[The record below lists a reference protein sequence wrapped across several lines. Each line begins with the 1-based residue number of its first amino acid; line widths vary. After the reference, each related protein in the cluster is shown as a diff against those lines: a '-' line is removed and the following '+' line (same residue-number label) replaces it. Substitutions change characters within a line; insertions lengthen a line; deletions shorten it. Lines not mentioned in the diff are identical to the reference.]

1 MGLIHSQPKR
11 VMIVLSKKE
20 YYDRLNTYW
29 KLERKYNM
37 YLIECC
43 SLQQKLEFQRI
54 LRQISFHKNRFK
66 FKYTT

>member
-1 MGLIHSQPKR
+1 MGLINSQPKR

-29 KLERKYNM
+29 KLERKYRI
-37 YLIECC
+37 YLIECD
-43 SLQQKLEFQRI
+43 SPQQKLEFQRI